1 MPCAYRYIHIMKVI
15 LRNAITLALVALST
29 ISTSCLREPKE
40 EGFPRRGVMN
50 RPVDKDKEPVTLKSG
65 AVVVK
70 DGDNYIYSGDI
81 ILSKEQLELLEET
94 GSIFGEDSFKP
105 DEAEGVPVNPMT
117 GFITKTRP
125 KDRLKAV
132 GRTSRLG
139 MFWAMVRYT
148 FASNLSEYQRQ
159 RIREAIKTIE
169 RETNAR
175 FYDANGKPTRDPVY
189 GFDYPYV
196 EFNKSKV
203 NDSMI
208 GRIGGKQIINLA
220 DFSASTIIHEI
231 CHALGMF
238 HEQCRNDRD
247 EYITVDYS
255 NIVNDEKIRSN
266 FRLIDQNYHRIGH
279 FDFESIMLYGSY
291 IPDIS
296 IDPSKPIMKRK
307 DGSTFFG
314 GEKLSEDDK
323 RFINKFYLPY
333 VAREDVCVELD
344 SVMYDANNN
353 RLSAERIAQI
363 QSKLNV
369 GRCQHMVTNPE
380 DMWGMYG
387 W

>member
-1 MPCAYRYIHIMKVI
+1 MKVI

>member
-1 MPCAYRYIHIMKVI
+1 MKVI

-29 ISTSCLREPKE
+29 ICTSCLRELKE
-40 EGFPRRGVMN
+40 KDLPLREPIGLPASKAKVLITLRSGV
-50 RPVDKDKEPVTLKSG
+50 
-65 AVVVK
+65 AVVK
-70 DGDNYIYSGDI
+70 DGDSYIYSGDI
-81 ILSKEQLELLEET
+81 LLNKEQLERLDQT
-94 GSIFGEDSFKP
+94 GSIFTEDSFKP

-148 FASNLSEYQRQ
+148 FASNLSEYQKE

-196 EFNKSKV
+196 EFNYNKEV
-203 NDSMI
+203 NNSAV

-220 DFSASTIIHEI
+220 DYSAQTIIHEI
-231 CHALGMF
+231 CHALGMH
-238 HEQCRNDRD
+238 HEHCRNDRD